1 MSYISL
7 GVNFN
12 VSSITFLQV
21 GIIEHRDKGFL
32 SHCIIYKTPE
42 LDTNRRA
49 HEPWIALLNLNEL
62 TRDVTYLNR

>member
-12 VSSITFLQV
+12 VSGINFLQV
-21 GIIEHRDKGFL
+21 SIIEHSDKGFL

-42 LDTNRRA
+42 LDTNRRP
-49 HEPWIALLNLNEL
+49 HEPWISPPQSE
-62 TRDVTYLNR
+62 RTYPRCNIPE